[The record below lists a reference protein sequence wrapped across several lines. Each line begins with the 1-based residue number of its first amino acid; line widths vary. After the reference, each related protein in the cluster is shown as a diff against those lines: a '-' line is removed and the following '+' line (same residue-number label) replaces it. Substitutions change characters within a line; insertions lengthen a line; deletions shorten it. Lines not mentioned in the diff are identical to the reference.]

1 MRIEL
6 SDNYRKYTP
15 DSESGDTGILIV
27 TAPST
32 TWVSLELHEKN
43 DRKTVALFKSKS
55 DALAVIDAL
64 YQAIEQVNWEHE

>member
-6 SDNYRKYTP
+6 SDNYQKYTP
-15 DSESGDTGILIV
+15 DSGSSDTIIHIV
-27 TAPST
+27 TAPDA

-43 DRKTVALFKSKS
+43 HRETVALFKSKS

>member
-6 SDNYRKYTP
+6 SDNYQKYTP
-15 DSESGDTGILIV
+15 DSGSSDTGILIV

-32 TWVSLELHEKN
+32 TWVSLELHETN
-43 DRKTVALFKSKS
+43 DREAIALFKSKS